1 MRKKK
6 LFHHFRGALS
16 CLVSDD
22 FLVCTEIKDPKIFPF
37 NVIRYRLL
45 TWSYMGKNSHN
56 RFTAKRE

>member
-1 MRKKK
+1 MSTTKKK

-45 TWSYMGKNSHN
+45 TWSYMGKKQS
-56 RFTAKRE
+56 